1 MPIRSILSAAALGV
15 SLSLPLAAASTSAQA
30 YDCEA
35 EVTEALQQHGISQAD
50 VQSVKLSR
58 RTGGAKSSS
67 IYSYDAWVRLNSCSN
82 GAVVV
87 NLTKYC
93 MVQQVY
99 TTGDCQL
106 GQMPNY

>member
-1 MPIRSILSAAALGV
+1 MPIRSILSAAALGAA
-15 SLSLPLAAASTSAQA
+15 LSLPLAAASPPAQA

-35 EVTEALQQHGISQAD
+35 EVNEALQQHGISQSD
-50 VQSVKLSR
+50 VASVKLAR
-58 RTGGAKSSS
+58 RSGGARSSS

-82 GAVVV
+82 GALVV

-99 TTGDCQL
+99 TTGDCQVR
-106 GQMPNY
+106 QMPSY

>member
-1 MPIRSILSAAALGV
+1 MPVRSILSAAALGAAV
-15 SLSLPLAAASTSAQA
+15 SLPFAAASPAAQA

-35 EVTEALQQHGISQAD
+35 EVNEALQQNGISQGD
-50 VQSVKLSR
+50 VESVQLAR
-58 RTGGAKSSS
+58 RSGGARSAS
-67 IYSYDAWVRLNSCSN
+67 IYSYDAWVRLKTCSN

-93 MVQQVY
+93 MLQQVY
-99 TTGDCQL
+99 TTGDCQV

>member
-1 MPIRSILSAAALGV
+1 MSIRSLLSAAALGV
-15 SLSLPLAAASTSAQA
+15 TLSLPLAAASPAAKA

-35 EVTEALQQHGISQAD
+35 EVKEALQQHGVSEAD
-50 VQSVKLSR
+50 VQSVKLAR
-58 RTGGAKSSS
+58 RTGGARSSS

-82 GAVVV
+82 GALVV

-99 TTGDCQL
+99 TTGDCQV